1 MNKLVCLRVCARARA
16 DVRVYVRACVRA
28 CARARASTLHMVLY
42 PCADLAMLS
51 GREGMFI
58 ASASTEIVRTG
69 DSIPPLRVLS
79 SFSGTLWEPLLIFC
93 EHQLRTARDI
103 RVNTRA
109 ANTRLFAQASTSAL
123 LSHPSHCCSLSPA
136 RARYFLCY
144 LPGLLTLF
152 FVTCSNSLLRRNIM
166 VSRQTAAMHCHSKQ
180 NARPC
185 KAAADGK
192 SAGWI
197 PLKLRQSAAEK
208 HRQRALPAVVLE

>member
-152 FVTCSNSLLRRNIM
+152 FVTCSNSLLRRPTRISWFQGKQLRCI
-166 VSRQTAAMHCHSKQ
+166 VIASKTLDHAKQ
-180 NARPC
+180 QRMANQQGGYRSSS
-185 KAAADGK
+185 DRVRRRSMGNER
-192 SAGWI
+192 S
-197 PLKLRQSAAEK
+197 LR
-208 HRQRALPAVVLE
+208 